1 VKWIE
6 EMDNYNFLGIYDVML
21 DIKTEMNISPDR
33 IIIPLLQ
40 NRVKFTQLFLIDS
53 TGERD
58 RYCGLRWKA
67 IVFLKKK
74 AIIKDFRL
82 IKGLHRWESK
92 LEIEL
97 EKLTFESVLDKMNES
112 TLKSQFTG

>member
-1 VKWIE
+1 MKWIE